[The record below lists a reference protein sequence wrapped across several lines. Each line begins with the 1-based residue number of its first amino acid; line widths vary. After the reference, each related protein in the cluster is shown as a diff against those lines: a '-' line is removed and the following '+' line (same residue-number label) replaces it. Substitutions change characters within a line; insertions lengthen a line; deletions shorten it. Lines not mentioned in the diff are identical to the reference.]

1 MQSLTEFFDR
11 NTLRWALLFLFVVA
25 LFLFMPDAMAGNNNT
40 GGSGSG
46 GGASLLPQ
54 GTLAVPGTTKDDAW
68 YKVLIY
74 ALRFGLIA
82 LLLIALVVGLGDSL
96 FGIFRTINDARSS
109 GEWGPALKQIMA
121 VVIAIIFAF
130 VIYTVA
136 DKYGIKQ
143 LEDLVK

>member
-1 MQSLTEFFDR
+1 MRLFALTPECDM
-11 NTLRWALLFLFVVA
+11 LRRVSFVLLLLTAFLLA
-25 LFLFMPDAMAGNNNT
+25 PDAMA
-40 GGSGSG
+40 SGST
-46 GGASLLPQ
+46 LLPE
-54 GTLAVPGTTKDDAW
+54 GTLAVPGTSDTDPW

-96 FGIFRTINDARSS
+96 FGIFRTINDARST

-130 VIYTVA
+130 VIYMVA
-136 DKYGIKQ
+136 DKYGIQQ
-143 LEDLVK
+143 LENLVK

>member
-11 NTLRWALLFLFVVA
+11 NTLRWALLLLFVAA
-25 LFLFMPDAMAGNNNT
+25 LFLFMPDAMAGNNNA
-40 GGSGSG
+40 G
-46 GGASLLPQ
+46 GGGGTSLLPQ
-54 GTLAVPGTTKDDAW
+54 GTLAVPGTSDSDPW
-68 YKVLIY
+68 YKILIY

-96 FGIFRTINDARSS
+96 FRTINDARSS

-130 VIYTVA
+130 VIYMVA
-136 DKYGIKQ
+136 DKYGIQQ
-143 LEDLVK
+143 LENLVK

>member
-11 NTLRWALLFLFVVA
+11 NTLRWALLLLFVAA
-25 LFLFMPDAMAGNNNT
+25 LFLFMPDAMAGNA
-40 GGSGSG
+40 G
-46 GGASLLPQ
+46 GGGGTSLLPQ
-54 GTLAVPGTTKDDAW
+54 GTLAVPGTSDSDPG
-68 YKVLIY
+68 YKILIY

-130 VIYTVA
+130 VIYMVA
-136 DKYGIKQ
+136 DKYGIQQ
-143 LEDLVK
+143 LENLVK

>member
-11 NTLRWALLFLFVVA
+11 DTLRWALLLLFVAA
-25 LFLFMPDAMAGNNNT
+25 LFLFMPDAMAGNNNAGNT
-40 GGSGSG
+40 GGGT
-46 GGASLLPQ
+46 SLLPQ
-54 GTLAVPGTTKDDAW
+54 GTLAVPGTSNTDPW
-68 YKVLIY
+68 YKILIY

-96 FGIFRTINDARSS
+96 FGIFRTINDARTS

-130 VIYTVA
+130 VIYMVA
-136 DKYGIKQ
+136 DKYGIQQ
-143 LEDLVK
+143 LENLVK

>member
-82 LLLIALVVGLGDSL
+82 LLLIALVVGLGDSQCCGSEVETPMTL
-96 FGIFRTINDARSS
+96 PVSTSY
-109 GEWGPALKQIMA
+109 
-121 VVIAIIFAF
+121 VIAVGRGQGVSGFELIPGFGSR
-130 VIYTVA
+130 VGLTVP
-136 DKYGIKQ
+136 D
-143 LEDLVK
+143 DLLD

>member
-40 GGSGSG
+40 GGG

-54 GTLAVPGTTKDDAW
+54 GTLAVPGTSDTDPW
-68 YKVLIY
+68 YKILIY

-96 FGIFRTINDARSS
+96 FGIFRTINDARST

-130 VIYTVA
+130 VIYMVA